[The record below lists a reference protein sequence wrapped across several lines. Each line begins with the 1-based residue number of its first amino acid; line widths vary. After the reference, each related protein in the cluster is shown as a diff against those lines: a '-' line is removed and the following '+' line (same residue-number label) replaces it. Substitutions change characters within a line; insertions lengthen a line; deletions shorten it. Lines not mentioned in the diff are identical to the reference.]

1 MTNWEMKLTRQGWAD
16 ALIELGSKDP
26 NVVVLDADLSKSTL
40 TCQFKDKFPDRFFN
54 AGIAEQNMIN
64 LAGGL
69 SLAGFMP
76 FVSTYGVFVSGRAW
90 EQIRTTTCINNLN
103 VKFGGAHGG
112 VSVGPDGATHQ
123 ALEEISIMR
132 CLPGMTVL
140 VPADYYETYKATLAA
155 AAMHGPVYIR
165 FGREKVPVVSKPEDE
180 FIVGKAK
187 IMREGKDVTIVACG
201 AMVAEALDAAD
212 ELASGLS
219 LADGSTANTPTTT
232 DTSAS
237 HDPIR
242 KISAEVINL
251 HTIKP
256 IDSVALIASVKK
268 TGAIVT
274 AEEHQVMGG
283 MGSAVL
289 ETLAQNY
296 PVPAEMVGIQDTFG
310 ESGTPD
316 ELLKKYGC
324 KSVDIIEK
332 VKKVLTRVRNLSYP
346 N

>member
-16 ALIELGSKDP
+16 ALIELGTKDP
-26 NVVVLDADLSKSTL
+26 SIVVLDADLSKSTL

-54 AGIAEQNMIN
+54 VGIAEQNMVN

-69 SLAGFMP
+69 SLAGFAP

-123 ALEEISIMR
+123 ALEEIAIMR

-140 VPADYYETYKATLAA
+140 VPADYYETYKATLASVKIN
-155 AAMHGPVYIR
+155 GPVYIR

-180 FIVGKAK
+180 FIIGKAR
-187 IMREGKDVTIVACG
+187 IMREGTDVTIIACG

-212 ELASGLS
+212 ELAARNPSV
-219 LADGSTANTPTTT
+219 
-232 DTSAS
+232 
-237 HDPIR
+237 
-242 KISAEVINL
+242 KAEVINL

-256 IDSVALIASVKK
+256 IDIDAIVKSAKK
-268 TGAIVT
+268 TGAVVT

-283 MGSAVL
+283 MGSAVA
-289 ETLAQNY
+289 EVLAANS
-296 PVPAEMVGIQDTFG
+296 PVPIEFVGIQDTFG

-316 ELLKKYGC
+316 ELMKKYGC
-324 KSVDIIEK
+324 KSVNMIEK
-332 VKKVLTRVRNLSYP
+332 VEKVLARKTH
-346 N
+346 